1 MNMNWGVF
9 FDLINPDNTMSFNRL
24 FAHAIGANETIIYFS
39 LISKCKYW
47 DSRDMLIEGEWFY
60 STIDDLQES
69 TTFGRK
75 QQDAAIAKLAR
86 IGLIKYERKG
96 IPAKRCFALVFD
108 PELMC
113 SILEEGKKKA
123 ENLHKKNTESRKN
136 SSVNSSFISGA
147 ANDVESS
154 LSKRDKQECINNLL
168 IKEPEKGLE
177 LSLSKRDKQEWT
189 KGTNNNVQKG
199 QTINNLN
206 KNNLNKNNLQ
216 SYQSINEPEETVP
229 ANSELIDRIDKNKI
243 SEYKAL
249 IYSNIDYE
257 ELIAQNEKDK
267 QRIDE
272 IVDNMLEM
280 ICCTSPSMRIG
291 GKEQP
296 TALVQGRVMKID
308 STCVEYIVLCL
319 QRNTTKVRNIKAY
332 LQTVIFNAPSTM
344 DNFYGS
350 EVNNALYGQLE
361 EP

>member
-123 ENLHKKNTESRKN
+123 ENLHKKNVESRKN
-136 SSVNSSFISGA
+136 SNVNTLFKSNGS
-147 ANDVESS
+147 NDVESS
-154 LSKRDKQECINNLL
+154 LSKRDKQECINSLFT
-168 IKEPEKGLE
+168 KELANDVES
-177 LSLSKRDKQEWT
+177 SLSKRDKQEWT
-189 KGTNNNVQKG
+189 EGTNNSVQKE

-206 KNNLNKNNLQ
+206 KNNLNKNNLL
-216 SYQSINEPEETVP
+216 SYQSINEPEDYV
-229 ANSELIDRIDKNKI
+229 SDRGKQIDRIDMNKI
-243 SEYKAL
+243 NEYKAL
-249 IYSNIDYE
+249 IYANIDYAE
-257 ELIAQNEKDK
+257 IIEQNLKDK
-267 QRIDE
+267 QKIDE

-280 ICCTSPSMRIG
+280 MCCSSETMRIG

-308 STCVEYIVLCL
+308 STCIEYILLCL

-344 DNFYGS
+344 DNFFDS
-350 EVNNALYGQLE
+350 EVSNALYGSSDD
-361 EP
+361 

>member
-1 MNMNWGVF
+1 MNMNWGFF

-123 ENLHKKNTESRKN
+123 ENLHKKNAESRKS
-136 SSVNSSFISGA
+136 SSVNTLFKSNA

-154 LSKRDKQECINNLL
+154 LSKRDKQECVNNLFT
-168 IKEPEKGLE
+168 KELANDVES
-177 LSLSKRDKQEWT
+177 SLSKRDKQECP
-189 KGTNNNVQKG
+189 KGTNNNVQKE

-206 KNNLNKNNLQ
+206 KNNLNKNNLL
-216 SYQSINEPEETVP
+216 SYQSINEPEENV
-229 ANSELIDRIDKNKI
+229 SESAKLIDRIDKNKI

-249 IYSNIDYE
+249 IYANIDYA
-257 ELIAQNEKDK
+257 ELIEQNLKNK
-267 QRIDE
+267 QKIDE

-280 ICCTSPSMRIG
+280 MCCTSDEMRIG

-296 TALVQGRVMKID
+296 TALVQGRVTKID
-308 STCVEYIVLCL
+308 SSCIEYILLCL
-319 QRNTTKVRNIKAY
+319 QRNTKKVHNIKAY
-332 LQTVIFNAPSTM
+332 MQTVIFNAPSTM
-344 DNFYGS
+344 DNYFDS
-350 EVNNALYGQLE
+350 EVNNALYGSNDS
-361 EP
+361 

>member
-123 ENLHKKNTESRKN
+123 ENLHKKNAESRKS
-136 SSVNSSFISGA
+136 SSVNTLFKPNA
-147 ANDVESS
+147 ANDVES
-154 LSKRDKQECINNLL
+154 
-168 IKEPEKGLE
+168 
-177 LSLSKRDKQEWT
+177 SLSKRDKQEWT
-189 KGTNNNVQKG
+189 KGTNNNVQKE

-206 KNNLNKNNLQ
+206 KNNLNKNNLL
-216 SYQSINEPEETVP
+216 SYQSINEPEENV
-229 ANSELIDRIDKNKI
+229 SESAKLIDRIDKNKI

-249 IYSNIDYE
+249 IYANIDYA
-257 ELIAQNEKDK
+257 ELIEQNLKNK
-267 QRIDE
+267 QKIDE

-280 ICCTSPSMRIG
+280 MCCTSDEMRIG

-308 STCVEYIVLCL
+308 SSCIEYILLCL
-319 QRNTTKVRNIKAY
+319 QRNTKKVHNIKAY
-332 LQTVIFNAPSTM
+332 MQTVIFNAPSTM
-344 DNFYGS
+344 DNYFDS
-350 EVNNALYGQLE
+350 EVNNALYGSNDS
-361 EP
+361 